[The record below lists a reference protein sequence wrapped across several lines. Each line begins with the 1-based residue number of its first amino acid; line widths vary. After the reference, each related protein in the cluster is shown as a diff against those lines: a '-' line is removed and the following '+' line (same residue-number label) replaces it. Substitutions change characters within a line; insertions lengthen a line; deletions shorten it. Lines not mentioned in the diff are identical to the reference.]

1 MKMQLSQ
8 MNSPTD
14 GNSFREA
21 ALCASADEVRSR
33 RMQPPSCL
41 FDYRISLPVNL
52 IYKSCLSTRKI
63 RSRRKK
69 KGKVEE
75 EKKISGRRV
84 ATAPRRLF
92 WQRFQMTMHVASPQL
107 RYNYSIQLFDTT
119 IRYKF
124 QGYRL
129 GLLLSIH
136 QVGWRSWHH
145 FLYKKMERKK
155 EEGEERE
162 NRWKREVR
170 TTSSSMRP
178 QPPRQRFQTT
188 IRIALS
194 S

>member
-1 MKMQLSQ
+1 MRLRWWSSESTNAATKLSIRLSNKFTRQ
-8 MNSPTD
+8 FDLQKLPFNKK
-14 GNSFREA
+14 NKKQKKKERK
-21 ALCASADEVRSR
+21 SR
-33 RMQPPSCL
+33 
-41 FDYRISLPVNL
+41 
-52 IYKSCLSTRKI
+52 
-63 RSRRKK
+63 RRKK
-69 KGKVEE
+69 NFGAPCRN
-75 EKKISGRRV
+75 SSPATFLTAFSDDNARRFSS
-84 ATAPRRLF
+84 T
-92 WQRFQMTMHVASPQL
+92 
-107 RYNYSIQLFDTT
+107 SIQLFDTT